1 MSPKTIASVGQAC
14 AHAVVNESRG
24 MRVSLDAPARTCAAI
39 FASSMRCTQ
48 KVHFSITP
56 RMRTVTLG
64 FFCSFT
70 ISGAP
75 LVVNGA
81 KYSL

>member
-1 MSPKTIASVGQAC
+1 MIASVGQAC

-24 MRVSLDAPARTCAAI
+24 MRRFLLLAPARACAAI

-48 KVHFSITP
+48 KVHFSMTP
-56 RMRTVTLG
+56 RIRTVTFG
-64 FFCSFT
+64 FFCIF
-70 ISGAP
+70 IVSGAP

-81 KYSL
+81 KYSS